1 MQTEASLLDDSAPS
15 SRDDPTAQEPEGE
28 GEEENVSGQVL
39 YELVSVSVV
48 PNRIENSLARFEGE
62 LNENSDDVYKE
73 EEEEEFTSRSST
85 PLVTATESRPA
96 SPVALSSSPTPG
108 IMTPKKTVTSLSCPP
123 PTLHIPLSDNSQ
135 SAQSAGPGHIYS
147 PIPIRTAPALAPVP
161 ISSSS
166 PSLADKSSEEP
177 LASPPRSKS
186 VSPNRPTG
194 APPSHSSPRKQG
206 K

>member
-1 MQTEASLLDDSAPS
+1 VPGLELHAAVPV
-15 SRDDPTAQEPEGE
+15 PVPEP
-28 GEEENVSGQVL
+28 VPVP
-39 YELVSVSVV
+39 VV
-48 PNRIENSLARFEGE
+48 PDRIESSLARFEGE
-62 LNENSDDVYKE
+62 LNKNWNDISK

-96 SPVALSSSPTPG
+96 SPIALSASPTPG
-108 IMTPKKTVTSLSCPP
+108 IMTPKKTMNSLSCPP
-123 PTLHIPLSDNSQ
+123 PTLHVPPSDSSH
-135 SAQSAGPGHIYS
+135 SAQSTGPGPGHIYS
-147 PIPIRTAPALAPVP
+147 PIPIRTTPAQALAPVP

-166 PSLADKSSEEP
+166 PSFADTDSKQP

-194 APPSHSSPRKQG
+194 APPSHVSPRKQG